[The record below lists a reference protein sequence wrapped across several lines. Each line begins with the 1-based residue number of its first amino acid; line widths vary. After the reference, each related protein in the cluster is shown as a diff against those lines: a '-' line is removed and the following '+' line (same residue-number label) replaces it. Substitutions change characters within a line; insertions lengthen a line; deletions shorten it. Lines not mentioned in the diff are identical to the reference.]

1 MATTS
6 CAGYEPFKVMLKYRF
21 HPAAE
26 SELLEA
32 GDFIKSDD
40 PNEGALFSHLFFV
53 VLKMIFEKLESASS
67 ATRWSF
73 ASEAMK
79 SKSSLSLT

>member
-1 MATTS
+1 MGKMS
-6 CAGYEPFKVMLKYRF
+6 CDGYELFKLMLKYRF

-40 PNEGALFSHLFFV
+40 SKEGGLIQAG
-53 VLKMIFEKLESASS
+53 I
-67 ATRWSF
+67 
-73 ASEAMK
+73 
-79 SKSSLSLT
+79 